1 MMRYSNGKSQTPNKR
16 AILQTCR
23 VRPQSH
29 NPPKTPPEKLARVIP
44 SHSIPFHF
52 ISQPPTITIMPQQVL
67 PSGQD
72 WGAVNVGSGAGGLL
86 KNKTSVPKTERELS
100 LAKAA
105 GLVATEKRY
114 GAGGNKSA
122 HSGGTA
128 GATSARK
135 LEEATEV
142 GTIAKVDKSLSLA
155 IMQVSSYYWND
166 RLYVLWTSNQQLT
179 LPYFGGTGPHGE
191 KVDAKGIGHGD

>member
-1 MMRYSNGKSQTPNKR
+1 
-16 AILQTCR
+16 
-23 VRPQSH
+23 
-29 NPPKTPPEKLARVIP
+29 
-44 SHSIPFHF
+44 
-52 ISQPPTITIMPQQVL
+52 MPQQVL

-122 HSGGTA
+122 HSGAA

-155 IMQVSSYYWND
+155 IMQASIVGMTD
-166 RLYVLWTSNQQLT
+166 
-179 LPYFGGTGPHGE
+179 
-191 KVDAKGIGHGD
+191 